1 MILEE
6 GKYNVCKKND
16 SQAPWWFETKIHG
29 SSGKFSAPF
38 IVQETPQI
46 NFNE

>member
-1 MILEE
+1 MSVRKMIPKL
-6 GKYNVCKKND
+6 
-16 SQAPWWFETKIHG
+16 PWWFETKIHG